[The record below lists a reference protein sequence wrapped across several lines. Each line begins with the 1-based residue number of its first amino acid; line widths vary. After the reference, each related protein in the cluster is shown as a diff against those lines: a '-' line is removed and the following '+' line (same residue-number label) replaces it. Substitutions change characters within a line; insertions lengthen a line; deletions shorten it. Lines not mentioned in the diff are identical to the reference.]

1 MTTLPALTG
10 VTRFVALL
18 KQAGDGCDYT
28 IECGTKVV
36 TLDAATAEEA
46 VVAARELLREY
57 RDESALESMQ
67 ILALA
72 GSFAAPVDTWYKE
85 FKAEADD
92 AVAAKQRMTDYAE
105 LMRLH
110 EKLGMLPPP
119 VPGAA

>member
-1 MTTLPALTG
+1 MTTSSALAG

-18 KQAGDGCDYT
+18 KQSGDGCDYT

-36 TLDAATAEEA
+36 SLEATTAEEA
-46 VVAARELLREY
+46 VAAARELLREY
-57 RDESALESMQ
+57 RDERTLESMQ

-72 GSFAAPVDTWYKE
+72 GTLDAPVDAWYKE

-110 EKLGMLPPP
+110 ERLGLPPP
-119 VPGAA
+119 APLAD

>member
-1 MTTLPALTG
+1 MTTLPALAE
-10 VTRFVALL
+10 VTCFVALL

-36 TLDAATAEEA
+36 ALDATTAEEA
-46 VVAARELLREY
+46 VIAGREMLREY
-57 RDESALESMQ
+57 RDERQLESMQ

-110 EKLGMLPPP
+110 ERLGLPPP
-119 VPGAA
+119 APLSS